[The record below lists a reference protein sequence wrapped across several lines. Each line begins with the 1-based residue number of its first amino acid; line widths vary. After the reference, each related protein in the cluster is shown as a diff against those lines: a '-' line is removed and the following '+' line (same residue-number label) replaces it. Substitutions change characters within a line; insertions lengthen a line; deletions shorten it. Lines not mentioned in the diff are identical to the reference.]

1 MSKIIIVKLTKLGS
15 RLSKFSIYDNLENL
29 LLSDITKDKLSEG
42 ITLTVNDSVLFLS
55 ILALGKNCAGKSIK
69 VPITEITNI
78 DIASLDTEIVNTSS
92 LWKHLT
98 DISNFNTYY
107 GNIDPYIIEYPFQYQ
122 YQDEILQSIKDYTK
136 VYKYANSSNI
146 NRKIQ
151 PDDAYFNKAILYN
164 DQQSSGL
171 LLLNSKPQNNMKE
184 YMSYPKYNS
193 DSKSILYTKSDN
205 FYQYNTFWDVV
216 TDKNEPLFIDSC
228 ESMSID
234 KIINDE
240 NMNYSTKSFKK
251 STIRAKDLK
260 IRTTLDNRNDINL
273 VSQFITQESQL
284 SYK

>member
-1 MSKIIIVKLTKLGS
+1 MIIFVKLTKLGS
-15 RLSKFSIYDNLENL
+15 RLSNFSIYDNIGNL
-29 LLSDITKDKLSEG
+29 LLSNVTKNQLITG
-42 ITLTVNDSVLFLS
+42 ISINIDNSVIFLT
-55 ILALGKNCAGKSIK
+55 ILALGKNCTGKSIK

-78 DIASLDTEIVNTSS
+78 DIASLETETVNTSS

-107 GNIDPYIIEYPFQYQ
+107 GNIDPYTIEYPFQYE

-136 VYKYANSSNI
+136 VYKYTNSSNI
-146 NRKIQ
+146 NKRIQ
-151 PDDAYFNKAILYN
+151 PDNAYFNKAILYN

-184 YMSYPKYNS
+184 YISYPKYNS

-216 TDKNEPLFIDSC
+216 ADKNEPLFIDSC

-234 KIINDE
+234 KVINDE